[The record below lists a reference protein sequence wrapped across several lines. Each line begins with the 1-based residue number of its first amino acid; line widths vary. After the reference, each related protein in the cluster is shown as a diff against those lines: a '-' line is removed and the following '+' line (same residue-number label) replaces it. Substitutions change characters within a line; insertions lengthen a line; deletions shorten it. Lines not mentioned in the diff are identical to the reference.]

1 MSFLYDMFFLI
12 KFSYSLSFL
21 QNLSQYSHFQYVT
34 MCFLYVFLILLFYLQ
49 FLLVHFQLLLQ
60 QQMLFDFLQHLH
72 VPALLILRR
81 IIMLPLAISCPPL
94 FKSPIRTTLPI
105 YSSFTPDLIDVF
117 IYLVFDI
124 FCSISK
130 ILLIVDNP
138 NSLLIYSKSKII
150 FSMISF
156 FKSAKNNFLKISCS
170 SIVNIFPK
178 YFYNYSIIFIF
189 IFILL
194 NI

>member
-1 MSFLYDMFFLI
+1 MFSLYYMFFLI
-12 KFSYSLSFL
+12 KSSYSLSFL
-21 QNLSQYSHFQYVT
+21 QNLSQYSHFQYVI
-34 MCFLYVFLILLFYLQ
+34 MYFLYVSLILLFYLQ

-72 VPALLILRR
+72 VPIPLILRR
-81 IIMLPLAISCPPL
+81 IIILPLAIICPPL

-105 YSSFTPDLIDVF
+105 YSSFTPDRIDVL

-138 NSLLIYSKSKII
+138 SSLLMYSNSIII
-150 FSMISF
+150 FSKTSSLI
-156 FKSAKNNFLKISCS
+156 SAKNTFLKISCS
-170 SIVNIFPK
+170 SILNIFPK
-178 YFYNYSIIFIF
+178 YFYIYSIIFIF